1 MNVKCP
7 ALHSAFENG
16 MNVMKTAFQTGRALV
31 LALAASL
38 LVACGS
44 DEPSQAGA
52 GPGAQSLPPV
62 TTAVSTVM
70 RQDIPLHKSYSSL
83 LRSDNEVTL
92 VARVTGVLET
102 RQFEQGD
109 WVEEGE
115 LLYTI
120 EPELYQARVNEREA
134 DLKSAQAELERARR
148 DAERYEQLL
157 SRNSVSRQQVDQAQA
172 ELSVARARVA
182 QAQAAVASARIDL
195 DYTRVTA
202 PVSGMVGLS
211 RINLGNLVSQGA
223 ELVTI
228 TPLDPL
234 EVRFQLP
241 QKDAFELRKQ
251 LAAGQALE
259 EISASLQVAGDNGS
273 KGIVLQGQMD
283 FLGSRVDERTSTV
296 QASARF
302 ANPDVLVLPGQYVR
316 VNIEGLKRF
325 NVIAVPEIAVTQG
338 LMGPQVFVVDEEG
351 NARAQTVQLGELAG
365 EWQIILDGLEEGMTV
380 VSGDPSGIKPGT
392 PITPAAAAGETAGEA
407 NAE

>member
-1 MNVKCP
+1 MPDLFTLLLNGTY
-7 ALHSAFENG
+7 AMRTAFHSAR
-16 MNVMKTAFQTGRALV
+16 TALLV
-31 LALAASL
+31 LSASL

-44 DEPSQAGA
+44 DESPQATAGA
-52 GPGAQSLPPV
+52 GAPAMPPV
-62 TTAVSTVM
+62 ATEVTSVT
-70 RQDIPLHKSYSSL
+70 RQDIPLQKSYSSL

-109 WVEEGE
+109 HVEQGD

-120 EPELYQARVNEREA
+120 EPELYQARVNERLA
-134 DLKSAQAELERARR
+134 DVKSAQAEQARARR

-172 ELSVARARVA
+172 ELSVAQARVA
-182 QAQAAVASARIDL
+182 QAEAALASARIDL
-195 DYTRVTA
+195 NYTQVKA

-211 RINLGNLVSQGA
+211 QVNLGNLVNAGT

-251 LAAGQALE
+251 LSAGMSLHEIQAT
-259 EISASLQVAGDNGS
+259 LQVAGDNGAQS
-273 KGIVLQGQMD
+273 VTLQGQMD
-283 FLGSRVDERTSTV
+283 FLGSRVDEKTSTV
-296 QASARF
+296 QASASF
-302 ANPDVLVLPGQYVR
+302 ANPDAQVLPGQFVR
-316 VNIEGLKRF
+316 VSIEGLKRF

-351 NARAQTVQLGELAG
+351 KARAQAVQLGEIAG
-365 EWQIILDGLEEGMTV
+365 AWQIILDGLEEGMTI

-392 PITPAAAAGETAGEA
+392 PIQPAAAADEA
-407 NAE
+407 AEEASAE

>member
-1 MNVKCP
+1 
-7 ALHSAFENG
+7 
-16 MNVMKTAFQTGRALV
+16 MKTAFHTGRAVL

-44 DEPSQAGA
+44 DESPQDAAASGGQA
-52 GPGAQSLPPV
+52 LPPV
-62 TTAVSTVM
+62 TAEVLTVK
-70 RQDIPLHKSYSSL
+70 RQDIPLQKSYSSL
-83 LRSDNEVTL
+83 LRSDDEVTL

-109 WVEEGE
+109 RVEQGD

-120 EPELYQARVNEREA
+120 EPELYQARVNERAA
-134 DLKSAQAELERARR
+134 DLKSAQAELDRARR
-148 DAERYEQLL
+148 DAERYQQLL

-172 ELSVARARVA
+172 ELSVAQARVA
-182 QAQAAVASARIDL
+182 QAEAALASARIDL
-195 DYTRVTA
+195 NYTQVKA
-202 PVSGMVGLS
+202 PVAGMVGLS
-211 RINLGNLVSQGA
+211 QINLGNLVNAGS

-241 QKDAFELRKQ
+241 QRDAFELRKQ
-251 LAAGQALE
+251 LAGGE
-259 EISASLQVAGDNGS
+259 TDIRDIRASLQLAGNNGAQS
-273 KGIVLQGQMD
+273 LTLQGQMD

-302 ANPDVLVLPGQYVR
+302 ENPEAQVLPGQFVR
-316 VNIEGLKRF
+316 VSIEGLKRF

-351 NARAQTVQLGELAG
+351 KARAQAVQLGEIAG
-365 EWQIILDGLEEGMTV
+365 EWQIILEGLEEGVQV

-392 PITPAAAAGETAGEA
+392 PIQPAAAADDAAEEA
-407 NAE
+407 SAE

>member
-1 MNVKCP
+1 MNVKCS
-7 ALHSAFENG
+7 AIHSAFENG
-16 MNVMKTAFQTGRALV
+16 MNVMKTAFQTGRTLV
-31 LALAASL
+31 LALAVSL

-44 DEPSQAGA
+44 DERSQAGP
-52 GPGAQSLPPV
+52 GPGAQPLPPV
-62 TTAVSTVM
+62 TTVVGTIM
-70 RQDIPLHKSYSSL
+70 RQDIPLRKSYSSL
-83 LRSDNEVTL
+83 LRSDDEVTL
-92 VARVTGVLET
+92 VARVTGVLQA
-102 RQFEQGD
+102 RHFESGD
-109 WVEEGE
+109 WVEEGD

-120 EPELYQARVNEREA
+120 EPDLYQARVNEREA

-157 SRNSVSRQQVDQAQA
+157 SRNSVSRQQVDQALA
-172 ELSVARARVA
+172 ELGVARARVA
-182 QAQAAVASARIDL
+182 QAQAALDSARIDL
-195 DYTRVTA
+195 NYTQVTA

-211 RINLGNLVSQGA
+211 QVNVGNLVTHGT

-241 QKDAFELRKQ
+241 QKDAFALRKQ
-251 LAAGQALE
+251 LAAGQTFE
-259 EISASLQVAGDNGS
+259 EIPVSLQLGDENGS
-273 KGIVLQGQMD
+273 DGIVLHGQMY

-302 ANPDVLVLPGQYVR
+302 PNPDAAVLPGQFVR
-316 VNIEGLKRF
+316 ITIDGLKRF

-338 LMGPQVFVVDEEG
+338 LMGPQVFVVDAQG

-380 VSGDPSGIKPGT
+380 VFGDPADIKPGT
-392 PITPAAAAGETAGEA
+392 PIKPAVAAGETAGEA

>member
-31 LALAASL
+31 LVLAASL

-52 GPGAQSLPPV
+52 GPGAQSLPSV

-134 DLKSAQAELERARR
+134 DLKS
-148 DAERYEQLL
+148 
-157 SRNSVSRQQVDQAQA
+157 AQA

-259 EISASLQVAGDNGS
+259 EIPASLQVAGENGS

-296 QASARF
+296 QASVRF

-338 LMGPQVFVVDEEG
+338 LMGPQVF
-351 NARAQTVQLGELAG
+351 
-365 EWQIILDGLEEGMTV
+365 
-380 VSGDPSGIKPGT
+380 
-392 PITPAAAAGETAGEA
+392 
-407 NAE
+407 